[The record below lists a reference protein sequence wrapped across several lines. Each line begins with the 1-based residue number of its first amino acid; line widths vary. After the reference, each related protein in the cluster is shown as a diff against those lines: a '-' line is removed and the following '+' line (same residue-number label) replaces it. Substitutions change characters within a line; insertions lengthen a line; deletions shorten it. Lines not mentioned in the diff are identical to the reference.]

1 MRLAFNVTGTQRLLD
16 LCAKGPGRIG
26 QALRRSIRKATLRVV
41 GKAMKLVYA
50 GRPDHLN
57 KDRGTFSQSIT
68 YEVNEAELWGRV
80 GSNLPYAR
88 THEFGDEVEPHGH
101 PYLTIPL
108 DRMNRYG
115 AREYPEELTYAEN
128 KKGTKLL
135 VSAVSGKAV
144 YVLVTSVTIPAR
156 PTFGPALKEAA
167 PDVRGELLKA
177 VEEALQ

>member
-1 MRLAFNVTGTQRLLD
+1 MKLAFSVTGTQRLLD
-16 LCAKGPGRIG
+16 LCGHGPGRIG
-26 QALRRSIRKATLRVV
+26 RALRRNIRKATLRVV
-41 GKAMKLVYA
+41 RKAMKLVYA
-50 GRPDHLN
+50 GRPNHLN

-88 THEFGDEVEPHGH
+88 IHEFGGTVEPHGH

-135 VSAVSGKAV
+135 VEKASGEAV
-144 YVLVTSVTIPAR
+144 YVLVESVEIPAR
-156 PTFGPALKEAA
+156 PTFGPALKQAA
-167 PDVRGELLKA
+167 PDVRGDLLAA